1 MPKPLIYAIVVAIL
15 ALILLVLALL
25 PRDDSGVDGVSSG
38 VSESEDQQV
47 EAATGDEPSE
57 SDPQAGDIVEE
68 RGGDTEA
75 LDRPA
80 TSETAIDEADGSS
93 VGETVAE
100 QDAPQESG
108 DSSLQTQSQT
118 DADEDVAPEAEDD
131 QPDSPTSVAQSESEM
146 DGEADQST
154 DPEPAVSETGATDAE
169 ESETPVDGS
178 DSTTREVVVQ
188 QSDADSGQTDAGT
201 KEESA
206 ADSVEAPASESADGT
221 VLKSD
226 DDESV
231 TESRV
236 AETDDAGDQGQA
248 LSTSEVGVTDSGVS
262 DIGTG
267 GGGPEID
274 LVRVDPEGAVI
285 IAGQASS
292 GSSISAFVDDVE
304 VITTTAARDGNFVLF
319 MHVPLTDEPTA
330 ITLVERTTS
339 ELVIASDDV
348 VLIMPSEYGGR
359 PRVVIADSEGATVV
373 QDSIMLASR
382 ADSPSTETSSQD
394 NADQTIAPDDDAS
407 GSTAGQRADDGTGSG
422 DESGADDGSETTSDV
437 GSVAATSV
445 SAGEEGSG
453 SDPSA
458 PDEQPGVETAAS
470 GDGDSDQVETL
481 VQAPTLSLDTVSYDL
496 AGDVVATGR
505 GGNENEVR
513 VYVDNRLATTSMVQ
527 TDGNWRA
534 ELDDVREGIHT
545 LRIDEVDQLG
555 NVQARV
561 ESPFKREILAHDTL
575 VSLNQAQP
583 LAQPLA
589 HPRLTRVTIQPG
601 HTLWAIARN
610 AYGQGV
616 KYVQIYE
623 ANLDQI
629 KDPNLIYPG
638 QVFDVPDPTPASE

>member
-1 MPKPLIYAIVVAIL
+1 MTLF
-15 ALILLVLALL
+15 
-25 PRDDSGVDGVSSG
+25 SSCLQ
-38 VSESEDQQV
+38 ST
-47 EAATGDEPSE
+47 AAG
-57 SDPQAGDIVEE
+57 QG
-68 RGGDTEA
+68 
-75 LDRPA
+75 L
-80 TSETAIDEADGSS
+80 
-93 VGETVAE
+93 
-100 QDAPQESG
+100 
-108 DSSLQTQSQT
+108 SLQT
-118 DADEDVAPEAEDD
+118 AKAPRL
-131 QPDSPTSVAQSESEM
+131 SRT
-146 DGEADQST
+146 
-154 DPEPAVSETGATDAE
+154 
-169 ESETPVDGS
+169 
-178 DSTTREVVVQ
+178 
-188 QSDADSGQTDAGT
+188 
-201 KEESA
+201 
-206 ADSVEAPASESADGT
+206 ASCWRA
-221 VLKSD
+221 
-226 DDESV
+226 
-231 TESRV
+231 
-236 AETDDAGDQGQA
+236 
-248 LSTSEVGVTDSGVS
+248 
-262 DIGTG
+262 
-267 GGGPEID
+267 
-274 LVRVDPEGAVI
+274 
-285 IAGQASS
+285 
-292 GSSISAFVDDVE
+292 
-304 VITTTAARDGNFVLF
+304 
-319 MHVPLTDEPTA
+319 EPT
-330 ITLVERTTS
+330 LHR
-339 ELVIASDDV
+339 LK
-348 VLIMPSEYGGR
+348 
-359 PRVVIADSEGATVV
+359 
-373 QDSIMLASR
+373 
-382 ADSPSTETSSQD
+382 TSSQD